1 MITQFTVCID
11 FDTELFQARRD
22 YVVATL
28 AEVETILA
36 RTKAYNYTVVG
47 HNCQQVMTV
56 GEVFADIA
64 SERQERAKIAR
75 GAR

>member
-1 MITQFTVCID
+1 MITQFTVTVE
-11 FDTELFQARRD
+11 FQTELFITRRD

-28 AEVETILA
+28 AEIETIRA
-36 RTKAYNYTVVG
+36 RADAYNYKVVG

-64 SERQERAKIAR
+64 SERQAQAKIAR
-75 GAR
+75 GA